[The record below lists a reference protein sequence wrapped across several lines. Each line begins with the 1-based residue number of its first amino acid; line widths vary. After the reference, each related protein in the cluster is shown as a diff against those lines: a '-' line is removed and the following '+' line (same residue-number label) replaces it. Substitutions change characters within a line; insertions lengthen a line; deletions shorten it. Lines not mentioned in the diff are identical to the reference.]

1 MMASDRTGVVSSFT
15 IVKGSLIPE
24 TYAVLQRWDFCQ
36 SKKDNLDRLRQE
48 NYIGATSETWLR
60 DVAKVLNRRLDPE
73 GRDRALAVLAQGSC
87 PLEEWRPI
95 LLWHMT
101 RDEFLVRDF
110 LVNWLFREY
119 EDGAFRVRP
128 DDIDDYLRKIGV
140 RGGETE
146 HEWTD
151 STVKRVAAG
160 LLKIGADFGLL
171 TGGAH
176 KEFTSYH
183 LPDRALLYLLHAA
196 VETATGNP
204 GNALDADDWRMYFMR
219 RADLERE
226 LLRLHQFR
234 QLHYEVAGSLVQ
246 LSLPAD
252 SSLGYAERMV
262 A

>member
-1 MMASDRTGVVSSFT
+1 MTKDRTSVVSSFT

-24 TYAVLQRWDFCQ
+24 TYEVLQRWNFRR
-36 SKKDNLDRLRQE
+36 SKKDNLDRLREE

-95 LLWHMT
+95 LLWHIT

-110 LVNWLFREY
+110 LVNWLFPEY
-119 EDGAFRVRP
+119 EDGVFRVRP
-128 DDIDDYLRKIGV
+128 DDIHDYLRKIGV

-146 HEWTD
+146 HEWTEA
-151 STVKRVAAG
+151 TLKRVAAG
-160 LLKIGADFGLL
+160 LLKIAADFGLL
-171 TGGAH
+171 MGGVQ

-196 VETATGNP
+196 IEGATGNP
-204 GNALDADDWRMYFMR
+204 GKALDADDWRMYRMR

-226 LLRLHQFR
+226 ILRLHQFR

-252 SSLGYAERMV
+252 SSLDYAQGMV

>member
-36 SKKDNLDRLRQE
+36 SKKDNLDRLRHE

-95 LLWHMT
+95 MLWHMT

-110 LVNWLFREY
+110 LVHWLFREY
-119 EDGAFRVRP
+119 EGGAFRVRP
-128 DDIDDYLRKIGV
+128 DDIDHYLRKIGV
-140 RGGETE
+140 QGGETE

-151 STVKRVAAG
+151 ATVKRVAAG

-171 TGGAH
+171 TGGAR

-183 LPDRALLYLLHAA
+183 LPDRALLYLLHTA

-204 GNALDADDWRMYFMR
+204 GNALDADDWRMYLMR

-252 SSLGYAERMV
+252 SSLAYAERMV